1 MAEKQRK
8 NSDGKAKRLANL
20 KPFPK
25 GQSGNPN
32 GRPEGTKN
40 RSTVLKELLEMVS
53 EFTNPLTLTKQTA
66 DLETQVL
73 IALVAKARRGDVTA
87 IREIL
92 DTAYGKVTDKQE
104 LSGAVDVNMLSLD
117 EFKKRAEERRQQV
130 EALDDN

>member
-104 LSGAVDVNMLSLD
+104 LSGAVDVNMLSVD
-117 EFKKRAEERRQQV
+117 EFKKRAEERRKQV
-130 EALDDN
+130 EALDD